1 MKLIGII
8 LAGSWSVGVVLLQY
22 ARERKFNIYAIIGA
36 IISSISLIGTVISR
50 NPIFYLASPI
60 VTDFLLALVFLGSL
74 LFGKPLI
81 QIFAEYEMKEAFP
94 EDFRK
99 KPKYKSAWKILTAG
113 WGILSITQAL
123 LRIILLYSASMEIYY
138 TISMIY
144 GNVSTLLFFA
154 FSFWFPKWYWHRTA

>member
-1 MKLIGII
+1 MKLTGTI
-8 LAGSWSVGVVLLQY
+8 LAGSWSVAVVLIQY
-22 ARERKFNIYAIIGA
+22 IRERKINIYAIIGA
-36 IISSISLIGTVISR
+36 IISFISLVGTVISR
-50 NPIFYLASPI
+50 NPVFYLASPI

-81 QIFAEYEMKEAFP
+81 QMFAEYEMKDAFP

-99 KPKYKSAWKILTAG
+99 KPKYKSAWKILTVG

-123 LRIILLYSASMEIYY
+123 LRIILLYSASMGIYY
-138 TISMIY
+138 SISMIY

-154 FSFWFPKWYWHRTA
+154 FSFWFPKWYWARTV